1 MEALSELA
9 ARGVQPGVVVDI
21 GTGSGI
27 LAVEA
32 ARLFPQA
39 IVVATDVNPH
49 AVLAALRRVKAEG
62 LEGRVAVAECDGAG
76 CVESFDLA
84 VANLP
89 YLPVDLEDDGC
100 NGYLSMAWAAG
111 GRGERALHLCR
122 EAARARGYAVV
133 VYSSLTPGDVK
144 GCMETR
150 GFRVAFI
157 LSRRL
162 FFEELYALVAR
173 RVQG

>member
-1 MEALSELA
+1 MEALSKLA
-9 ARGVQPGVVVDI
+9 AWGIQPGIVVDI
-21 GTGSGI
+21 GTGSGL

-32 ARLFPQA
+32 ARLFPRA
-39 IVVATDVNPH
+39 FVVATDVNPH
-49 AVLAALRRVKAEG
+49 AVLAALRRVKTEG

-76 CVESFDLA
+76 CIGAFDLA
-84 VANLP
+84 IANLP

-100 NGYLSMAWAAG
+100 NRYLSMAWAAG
-111 GRGERALHLCR
+111 ERGERALHLCR
-122 EAARARGYAVV
+122 EAARARGYAVI

-144 GCMETR
+144 GCIESR

-157 LSRRL
+157 LSRKL